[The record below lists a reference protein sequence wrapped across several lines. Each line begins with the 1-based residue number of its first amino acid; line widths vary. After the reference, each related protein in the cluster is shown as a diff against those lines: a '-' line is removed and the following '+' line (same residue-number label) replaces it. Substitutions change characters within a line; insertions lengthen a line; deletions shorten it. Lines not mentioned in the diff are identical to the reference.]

1 MNTFKRKDYGRWDV
15 FKNAYSEAELKT
27 RRAKLAKVAN
37 ARLLGLERSKS
48 YISGEKISDAYN
60 FDLIYRY
67 LETTNRRRFSESKN
81 YNPGGLYGLKRE
93 IVVLESFLES
103 EVSTVGGYRA
113 MEERRVQKFMEKGV
127 PEEVAR
133 DYNFYEFLNSETA
146 EYLDET
152 GVSSEQMVELIYEAF
167 SNTKLTLEQILER
180 FEVFR
185 DDTSGGEKGLRISLG
200 LPAIPNK

>member
-15 FKNAYSEAELKT
+15 FKKAYTETELKT

-48 YISGEKISDAYN
+48 YISGKKISDAYN
-60 FDLIYRY
+60 FDIIYNY

-93 IVVLESFLES
+93 IVALESFLIS
-103 EVSTVGGYRA
+103 DISTVGGYRA
-113 MEERRVQKFMEKGV
+113 MEERRVQKFVERGV
-127 PEEVAR
+127 PEEIAR
-133 DYNFYEFLNSETA
+133 DYRFYEFLNSETA
-146 EYLDET
+146 EHLDEHAI
-152 GVSSEQMVELIYEAF
+152 SSENMLEIIDEAF

-185 DDTSGGEKGLRISLG
+185 DNISGGEKGLRTSLG
-200 LPAIPNK
+200 LPPIPHR